1 MAELINFNHDL
12 IKSGKILASA
22 HLTVLLSGAW
32 FNLVRE
38 NVSSVGWLARLR
50 VLCWIG
56 VGEN

>member
-1 MAELINFNHDL
+1 MADLINFNHHL

-38 NVSSVGWLARLR
+38 NVSTVGWLARLR
-50 VLCWIG
+50 VLCWIS
-56 VGEN
+56 